1 MKQEEWQRGPDSKL
15 NTLQRI
21 LLHEEWLKEIHKEVK
36 NKIESNKPI
45 VTNTLIVGFP
55 D

>member
-1 MKQEEWQRGPDSKL
+1 MKQEEWQLGTDSKI
-15 NTLQRI
+15 TSLQRI
-21 LLHEEWLKEIHKEVK
+21 VLHEDWLKQIHKEVK
-36 NKIESNKPI
+36 DKIESNKPI

>member
-1 MKQEEWQRGPDSKL
+1 MEIKEWQKGPDSEL
-15 NTLQRI
+15 TSLQRI
-21 LLHEEWLKEIHKEVK
+21 VLHEDWLKQIHKEVK
-36 NKIESNKPI
+36 DKIESNKPI